1 MRRSFLLLLL
11 TLVTGFTLFGQDR
24 SSATF
29 GLDPGDA
36 AAVRQF
42 RARMD
47 KVRKRRPV
55 VALVLSGG
63 GAKGAAHV
71 GALKYIE
78 KYKIPVDMVV
88 GTSIGGLVGGMY
100 ALGYT
105 PDFLDSL
112 MRNLDWDWVLSDQVE
127 REFFPFS
134 RIQYKERFALSFPF
148 YYSKKDF
155 QDRLASDLGYNN
167 KSAGKLDLSAQADA
181 GALVSS
187 NLMGSLP
194 SGFVYGQNVSKLIA
208 SLTAGYA
215 DSTDFF
221 RFPIPFAC
229 VATDIVSGKAKV
241 WHSGNINTALR
252 STMSIPGLFA
262 PVRSRGMVLVDGG
275 MRNNFP
281 ADLAREMGADIIIGS
296 EMSVHRELNQLNTPV
311 DFLFQS
317 ISLMSST
324 TTEAAKAMAD
334 MKVHHTLKGY
344 TMLSFDD
351 QSVDDIID
359 QGYQNALDN
368 KEAFEAIAAL
378 VAGKEVPPVSHPA
391 PAVNLSLH
399 KVKVGEV
406 RYTGINDNERKR
418 ILPLGDFPSDG
429 YYDKNTI
436 EKLLNQIYGTGA
448 FEAVSYHLE
457 GRTEPYTLVLDCQKG
472 QVNDIAVGLR
482 ADTDETVAV
491 ALHLGLGTRRLSGP
505 RLTTD
510 LKLGTNPALTVDA
523 SYKSLIGLPTV
534 GLAARARLLNT
545 LSGYQSN
552 TQRILFNTAL
562 DAYVEDSRMT
572 YGTFRAGVTAEL
584 NPYQRVVAPGQY
596 YYHWDWKSFW
606 LSGFANLKFDTFD
619 DGYFPTKGVRGSLKG
634 RYVFR
639 GYDWELDPDNAFD
652 DPDWITTEGGKVPS
666 YGVATASFQAALTP
680 VRFLTILPSVY
691 LGWYSAHYYS
701 YMNIMHAP
709 AIGGFMQDRYV
720 ENQLPFFGYVSG
732 FRPCSSY
739 SAIGQLDFRFCLTRK
754 NYLTARTGV
763 YFDDYSLRDLF
774 NQIPNYAFGLE
785 YGRQTVVG
793 PFKLALQWSHA
804 VPTLSVF
811 ASIGFDF

>member
-281 ADLAREMGADIIIGS
+281 VDIARDLGADIVIG
-296 EMSVHRELNQLNTPV
+296 V
-311 DFLFQS
+311 DLSTKGAGVTDIQNLLDVVWSS
-317 ISLMSST
+317 I
-324 TTEAAKAMAD
+324 D
-334 MKVHHTLKGY
+334 MFGGDSFERNVKMVDLRIKPDLEGY
-344 TMLSFDD
+344 GMLSFN
-351 QSVDDIID
+351 SVAIDTMIRRGFRAAMEKDSELAAIRRWIGDEKFRRSGKSAVDISRQNVLID
-359 QGYQNALDN
+359 SVQIAGVSASDANYLRSKLYIKGGSIVNRYETERAVSSIFASGAYDFVNYAILGKEEPYRLLINCKKGPMHRLGVGIRLDTEELVSLLLNVGLNTQAMQGSSLDMTAKVGYNPSLELHYAYNLPRIPTLNAR
-368 KEAFEAIAAL
+368 AL
-378 VAGKEVPPVSHPA
+378 VRWTDRNNVIWGGDRFSITYFWTTQELYLSNMRWSNFDVRAGLKNDYFNIRQILTTNIVGDYD
-391 PAVNLSLH
+391 LSLLA
-399 KVKVGEV
+399 
-406 RYTGINDNERKR
+406 RDY
-418 ILPLGDFPSDG
+418 P
-429 YYDKNTI
+429 
-436 EKLLNQIYGTGA
+436 GA
-448 FEAVSYHLE
+448 F
-457 GRTEPYTLVLDCQKG
+457 
-472 QVNDIAVGLR
+472 
-482 ADTDETVAV
+482 
-491 ALHLGLGTRRLSGP
+491 
-505 RLTTD
+505 
-510 LKLGTNPALTVDA
+510 VD
-523 SYKSLIGLPTV
+523 
-534 GLAARARLLNT
+534 
-545 LSGYQSN
+545 
-552 TQRILFNTAL
+552 
-562 DAYVEDSRMT
+562 
-572 YGTFRAGVTAEL
+572 
-584 NPYQRVVAPGQY
+584 
-596 YYHWDWKSFW
+596 
-606 LSGFANLKFDTFD
+606 
-619 DGYFPTKGVRGSLKG
+619 
-634 RYVFR
+634 
-639 GYDWELDPDNAFD
+639 
-652 DPDWITTEGGKVPS
+652 
-666 YGVATASFQAALTP
+666 
-680 VRFLTILPSVY
+680 
-691 LGWYSAHYYS
+691 
-701 YMNIMHAP
+701 
-709 AIGGFMQDRYV
+709 
-720 ENQLPFFGYVSG
+720 
-732 FRPCSSY
+732 
-739 SAIGQLDFRFCLTRK
+739 
-754 NYLTARTGV
+754 LTARTLDNA
-763 YFDDYSLRDLF
+763 YFPHDGFSSHIRSELLYRGADGREYPPFFGTLEVQGKMAVPMGARLAFIPQGNLRFIFGEDIALPYSNVLGGDMPGRYVDQQIPFIGIGKSAYRRNYLVSLRGDLRLEVASNNYVSAIF
-774 NQIPNYAFGLE
+774 NYARDFQNFSLYEEGENVFGAGLE
-785 YGRQTVVG
+785 YAYNSIVG
-793 PFKLALQWSHA
+793 PLKAQLFWSSLTRT
-804 VPTLSVF
+804 V
-811 ASIGFDF
+811 GFYAGLGFYF

>member
-1 MRRSFLLLLL
+1 MRQLRLFASVLAAFW
-11 TLVTGFTLFGQDR
+11 FTCGWAGAQIVPG
-24 SSATF
+24 ATPEADSLAF
-29 GLDPGDA
+29 A
-36 AAVRQF
+36 KV

-47 KVRKRRPV
+47 SIRQYRPT
-55 VALVLSGG
+55 VALVLGGG
-63 GAKGAAHV
+63 GARGLAHLGV
-71 GALKYIE
+71 LKYLEE
-78 KYKIPVDMVV
+78 KDIPVDIVT
-88 GTSIGGLVGGMY
+88 GTSMGGLIAGLY
-100 ALGYT
+100 ALGYKHAEIDSLVRAINWPVMMSDKT
-105 PDFLDSL
+105 PDAYVSYKLKHYRERFVLRIPFHYDDQDLIDRFKQEQLVERMAAEAGNGSADILQESVGRMGLGMPDGLLFGLNVRNLMSSISVGYQDSL
-112 MRNLDWDWVLSDQVE
+112 S
-127 REFFPFS
+127 
-134 RIQYKERFALSFPF
+134 FA
-148 YYSKKDF
+148 
-155 QDRLASDLGYNN
+155 DL
-167 KSAGKLDLSAQADA
+167 
-181 GALVSS
+181 
-187 NLMGSLP
+187 
-194 SGFVYGQNVSKLIA
+194 
-208 SLTAGYA
+208 
-215 DSTDFF
+215 
-221 RFPIPFAC
+221 PIPYAC
-229 VATDIVSGKAKV
+229 VATDLYSARPKYWTGGSLTSAM
-241 WHSGNINTALR
+241 R
-252 STMSIPGLFA
+252 STMAIPFYFRA
-262 PVRSRGMVLVDGG
+262 VRTEGAVLVDGG